1 MLQPHKKFSSYTGWK
16 GHIYAAK
23 ELNAV
28 IYLAA
33 LNSTYR
39 PNTRPGMHSGQ
50 PQKHQLG
57 TASSAQL
64 QERVAA
70 PQGCGAMVVTPV
82 VALSHSSARCTEHG
96 LILPISTGHTKHL
109 CVCQLAGSWAAL
121 QGNRQSSYSRLLTG
135 WAAQQQ
141 GTATALC
148 TVSTHTLCLGC
159 LA

>member
-96 LILPISTGHTKHL
+96 LILPISTQNICA
-109 CVCQLAGSWAAL
+109 CVSWLGAGQHCKETARAATAGCS
-121 QGNRQSSYSRLLTG
+121 QDG
-135 WAAQQQ
+135 QQ
-141 GTATALC
+141 GSKAQRQLC
-148 TVSTHTLCLGC
+148 
-159 LA
+159 AP